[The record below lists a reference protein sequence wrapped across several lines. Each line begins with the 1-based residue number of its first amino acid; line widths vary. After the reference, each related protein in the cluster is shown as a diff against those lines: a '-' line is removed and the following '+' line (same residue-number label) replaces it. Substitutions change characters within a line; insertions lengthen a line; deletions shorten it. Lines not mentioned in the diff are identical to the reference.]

1 MIKVYGSRHCPDCIN
16 FEHNLNKNGLEF
28 EFVDINEN
36 MPNLKAF
43 LNMRDNNPA
52 FEKTIKYGYVGI
64 PAIVYEDG
72 SVDLHWKN
80 GTLRAFSGEGR
91 GPFPAFQSAPILGRS
106 VHGGSELRQ

>member
-16 FEHNLNKNGLEF
+16 FEHNLKKNGLEF

-43 LNMRDNNPA
+43 LNMRDNNPT

-72 SVDLHWKN
+72 RVDLHWKN
-80 GTLRAFSGEGR
+80 YLEDKGITIEYVAGEQQACSIDGK
-91 GPFPAFQSAPILGRS
+91 GC
-106 VHGGSELRQ
+106 

>member
-36 MPNLKAF
+36 MPNLKEF
-43 LNMRDNNPA
+43 LRMRDTNPA
-52 FEKTIKYGYVGI
+52 FDKTKQYGYVGI

-72 SVDLHWKN
+72 SIDLHWKN
-80 GTLRAFSGEGR
+80 YLENKGITIEYVDGEKKACSIDGK
-91 GPFPAFQSAPILGRS
+91 GC
-106 VHGGSELRQ
+106 